1 MGYAMRLVE
10 CVPNFSDGRNEKVIN
25 AISDA
30 IRSVQGI
37 SLLDVDPGWS
47 TNRTVI
53 TFVGS
58 PEVIVEGA
66 FQAIKTAQALIDMR
80 KHKGE
85 HPRMGATDVCPFV
98 PVSGVTMEDC
108 VKLAEQLG
116 ERVGNELG
124 IPVYL
129 YAEAAKQEDRKSLAD
144 IRKGEYEALP
154 EKMKD
159 TSFKPDFGPSH
170 FNAQSGA
177 TVIGAR
183 QFLIA
188 YNVNL
193 NTRSKKLA
201 NDIALTIREAGKAKR
216 DADGNI
222 VKDKDGVSVKV
233 PGTLKAV
240 RAVGWYVDEYK
251 RAQISINLI
260 DYSVCSLHQAF
271 DEAERVANESGLRVT
286 GSEIVG
292 LVPLAPMLEAGRHY
306 LRKQGRST
314 GVSER
319 ELVETAVQSLGLAEL
334 APFDIDKKIIEYNV
348 APKVKE
354 LKKLSLSDFVDELA
368 SDSVAPGGGSVAA
381 LAGALSA
388 SLSAMVGNLT
398 YEKKG
403 FEKSKPILNELSE
416 SGQNLK
422 TAFLQDVD
430 NDMNAYNRI
439 VESRRLPKGSPEEA
453 KARDL
458 AIHNATVEATLVPL
472 GVLKRCEE
480 ALKLV
485 DTAIDKGNPNSLSDA
500 GVAGLMALAAAE
512 GAYYNVLINLA
523 GFDKEHSDF
532 VRKTAKEADALLE
545 SVRRQSGK
553 AASRVQ
559 DQLMR
564 EFQQAV
570 AK

>member
-1 MGYAMRLVE
+1 MRLVE

-30 IRSVQGI
+30 IRSVQGV

-66 FQAIKTAQALIDMR
+66 FQAIKTAQGLIDMR

-98 PVSGVTMEDC
+98 PVSGVSMEEC
-108 VKLAEQLG
+108 VKLAGELG
-116 ERVGNELG
+116 ERVGKELG

-129 YAEAAKQEDRKSLAD
+129 YAEAAKTEDRQSLAD

-159 TSFKPDFGPSH
+159 KSFKPDFGPAQ

-216 DADGNI
+216 DEEGNI
-222 VKDKDGVSVKV
+222 VKDKDGVSVKQ

-271 DEAERVANESGLRVT
+271 DEAERVANEMGLRVT

-334 APFDIDKKIIEYNV
+334 SPFEIDKKIIEYRV
-348 APKVKE
+348 APAIKE

-368 SDSVAPGGGSVAA
+368 SDSVAPGGGSAAA

-403 FEKSKPILNELSE
+403 FEKAKPLLNDLAERGQVLKSE
-416 SGQNLK
+416 
-422 TAFLQDVD
+422 FLRDVD

-439 VESRRLPKGSPEEA
+439 VEARRLPKATPEEMA
-453 KARDL
+453 ARD
-458 AIHNATVEATLVPL
+458 NAMHEANLEATNVPL
-472 GVLKRCEE
+472 GVLKRCDD
-480 ALKLV
+480 ALDLV
-485 DTAIDKGNPNSLSDA
+485 DTAIKKGNPNSLSDA

-512 GAYYNVLINLA
+512 GAYYNVLINLS
-523 GFDKEHSDF
+523 GFDEKHSDVARSLAKQAHTVIDS
-532 VRKTAKEADALLE
+532 VRKKSSRAAEQVQEQLIKE
-545 SVRRQSGK
+545 SK
-553 AASRVQ
+553 
-559 DQLMR
+559 
-564 EFQQAV
+564 QAV

>member
-66 FQAIKTAQALIDMR
+66 FQAIKTAQGLIDMR

-98 PVSGVTMEDC
+98 PVSGVTMEEC

-116 ERVGNELG
+116 ERVGKELG
-124 IPVYL
+124 ISVYL
-129 YAEAAKQEDRKSLAD
+129 YAEAAKTDERKSLAD

-159 TSFKPDFGPSH
+159 KSFKPDFGPAQ

-216 DADGNI
+216 DAEGNI

-260 DYSVCSLHQAF
+260 DYSICSLHQAF
-271 DEAERVANESGLRVT
+271 DEAERVANEAGLRVT

-334 APFDIDKKIIEYNV
+334 SPFDIEKKIIEYNV
-348 APKVKE
+348 APKMKE

-368 SDSVAPGGGSVAA
+368 SDSVAPGGGSAAA

-403 FEKSKPILNELSE
+403 FEKSKPILNELAE
-416 SGQNLK
+416 NGQKLK
-422 TAFLQDVD
+422 TDFLRDVD
-430 NDMNAYNRI
+430 NDMNAYNSI
-439 VESRRLPKGSPEEA
+439 VESRRLPKGSAEEA
-453 KARDL
+453 KARDE
-458 AIHNATVEATLVPL
+458 AIHKATVDATLVPL
-472 GVLKRCEE
+472 GVLKRCDD
-480 ALKLV
+480 ALNLV
-485 DTAIDKGNPNSLSDA
+485 ETAIEKGNPNSLSDA

-523 GFDKEHSDF
+523 GFDKQHADF
-532 VRKTAKEADALLE
+532 VRKTAKEADGLIDA
-545 SVRRQSGK
+545 VRKKSNK
-553 AASRVQ
+553 AANKVQ
-559 DQLMR
+559 DQLMK

>member
-66 FQAIKTAQALIDMR
+66 FQAIKTAQSLIDMR

-116 ERVGNELG
+116 ERVGKELG

-129 YAEAAKQEDRKSLAD
+129 YAEAAKTDDRKSLAD

-159 TSFKPDFGPSH
+159 KSFKPDFGPSE

-216 DADGNI
+216 DAEGNI

-233 PGTLKAV
+233 PGTLKSV

-271 DEAERVANESGLRVT
+271 DEAERVANEAGLRVT

-306 LRKQGRST
+306 LRKQGRAT

-319 ELVETAVQSLGLAEL
+319 ELVE
-334 APFDIDKKIIEYNV
+334 
-348 APKVKE
+348 
-354 LKKLSLSDFVDELA
+354 LSL
-368 SDSVAPGGGSVAA
+368 
-381 LAGALSA
+381 
-388 SLSAMVGNLT
+388 
-398 YEKKG
+398 
-403 FEKSKPILNELSE
+403 
-416 SGQNLK
+416 
-422 TAFLQDVD
+422 
-430 NDMNAYNRI
+430 
-439 VESRRLPKGSPEEA
+439 
-453 KARDL
+453 
-458 AIHNATVEATLVPL
+458 IH
-472 GVLKRCEE
+472 
-480 ALKLV
+480 
-485 DTAIDKGNPNSLSDA
+485 I
-500 GVAGLMALAAAE
+500 
-512 GAYYNVLINLA
+512 
-523 GFDKEHSDF
+523 
-532 VRKTAKEADALLE
+532 
-545 SVRRQSGK
+545 
-553 AASRVQ
+553 
-559 DQLMR
+559 
-564 EFQQAV
+564 
-570 AK
+570 